1 MSVQYYVTRI
11 SVGAICLAF
20 LSPLVSS
27 ARENS
32 LTGGMSISYDYNTRS
47 EDKVADDPATPVDE
61 SLQNGNSDRDYRSIT
76 ITPLVKYISR
86 SERDSLELRAAP
98 GLKYDI
104 KESET
109 NWDYDL
115 YAGADRFFTRAWQ
128 MRLSD
133 SYIRTDYSQTNFSSD
148 RGVTDSGGNP
158 VTTGSDELSPDLGRR
173 RYWTNTLSLF
183 SDYTYWEDS
192 LFQVGVNYVAL
203 RNDDTGVNGYDDYD
217 RYTLSLLNEHR
228 FTSIWKTITDLS
240 FVRGEFDTADQ
251 PVVVDVNGQ
260 DIQQNAQLS
269 DDVKEYRATLTVE
282 NSSFAQNTLSLM
294 YSYVGSRYD
303 DEALNDGDI
312 HQMRVTW
319 KKDYSPHMYT
329 VVGMGPSYQ
338 KTEGREADW
347 GGNGT
352 VEWNYVLEQGNLNF
366 LLDKR
371 YDVNNFSGN
380 GDRGFVDTWETRF
393 SFNQNL
399 LESLGMN
406 GFLSYIYE
414 NRKTPQATQDATVA
428 TDQALFEEFYR
439 NRYSA
444 GLGFSYS
451 FMKFYSVDLNYIY
464 TKLDSERTD
473 EGYDDH
479 RVYLTFSW
487 NRELYRW

>member
-1 MSVQYYVTRI
+1 MSVQFYVTGI

-20 LSPLVSS
+20 LSPPVSS

-32 LTGGMSISYDYNTRS
+32 LTGGVSVTYDYNTRS
-47 EDKVADDPATPVDE
+47 QDKIADDRATTEDE
-61 SLQNGNSDRDYRSIT
+61 SLQNSNRDRNYRSIT
-76 ITPLVKYISR
+76 ITPLVKFISR

-98 GLKYDI
+98 GLKYDL

-115 YAGADRFFTRAWQ
+115 YVGANRFFTRAWQ
-128 MRLSD
+128 IRLSD
-133 SYIRTDYSQTNFSSD
+133 SYIKTDYFQTGFS
-148 RGVTDSGGNP
+148 TDQGATSSGGST
-158 VTTGSDELSPDLGRR
+158 VTESSDELSPDLGRR

-192 LFQVGVNYVAL
+192 LFQVGARYVAL

-217 RYTLSLLNEHR
+217 RYTLSLRNEHR

-240 FVRGEFDTADQ
+240 FVRGEFDTADE
-251 PVVVDVNGQ
+251 PAVSDITGQ
-260 DIQQNAQLS
+260 DIQQNTQLS
-269 DDVKEYRATLTVE
+269 DDVKEYRATVTVE
-282 NSSFAQNTLSLM
+282 NNSFTRNTLSLM
-294 YSYVGSRYD
+294 YNYVGSRYD
-303 DEALNDGDI
+303 DDALNDGDI
-312 HQMRVTW
+312 HQLRFTW
-319 KKDYSPHMYT
+319 RKDYSPHVYT
-329 VVGMGPSYQ
+329 VVGLGPSYQ

-347 GGNGT
+347 GANGT
-352 VEWNYVLEQGNLNF
+352 AEWNYILEQGRLNF

-393 SFNQNL
+393 SFNHNL
-399 LESLGMN
+399 LENIGMN

-414 NRKTPQATQDATVA
+414 NRKSPGTTQDAAVEA
-428 TDQALFEEFYR
+428 DQAQLEEFYR
-439 NRYSA
+439 NRYSG

-451 FMKFYSVDLNYIY
+451 FMKFYSVGLNYIY

-473 EGYDDH
+473 EEYDDH
-479 RVYLTFSW
+479 RVFITFSW